1 MGCPLF
7 LFFFKQ
13 IVGDYRMKKN
23 FTINGKKYTAK
34 PITFNALCD
43 FEDMGFNIE
52 ELFDKKMK
60 GMRVYLAYCGDM
72 DIEAA
77 GAELEAHLM
86 SGKNITDLSDAL
98 VEAVQESGFFH
109 AFTAETEES
118 NQESE
123 GEAKEK

>member
-1 MGCPLF
+1 
-7 LFFFKQ
+7 
-13 IVGDYRMKKN
+13 MKKN

-34 PITFNALCD
+34 PITFNALCE
-43 FEDMGFNIE
+43 FEDMGFDIE
-52 ELFDKKMK
+52 ELFEKKMK
-60 GMRVYLAYCGDM
+60 GIRAYLAYCGDM
-72 DIEAA
+72 DAETA

-86 SGKNITDLSDAL
+86 KGTGITELSDAF